1 MRLLVT
7 GAAGFIGSH
16 LTRTLIA
23 SGHDVIVV
31 DNFSR
36 YYSLRLK
43 ELRVDELLKP
53 IGVNPINANLDDLE
67 EVRKIFNRH
76 EFDAVIH
83 LAAQP
88 GVRVPAPGYDKYI
101 RDNLVSFNNVF
112 QMCLTNQV
120 KSFLYASS
128 SSVYGNRST
137 ELLSEKDTEL
147 IPVSYYGGTK
157 LANELLANVGVL
169 NSETSA
175 VGMRFF
181 TVYGP
186 YGRPDM
192 AYFRLLAN
200 FMDGYDFKMFG
211 DGSVLRDF
219 TFVSDTVTAI
229 EALLNNSLSMKK
241 GTHEIFNIGGGK
253 PASLN
258 QMISIISSNFT
269 SSPKIEMQAAHP
281 GDVRSTNADTQKLE
295 LAIGF
300 KPEVRLEDGIQKVIE
315 WANRPAVLPHLKA
328 WAESVN

>member
-67 EVRKIFNRH
+67 EVREIFDRH

-88 GVRVPAPGYDKYI
+88 GVRVPATGYDKYI
-101 RDNLVSFNNVF
+101 RDNLVAFNNVF

-128 SSVYGNRST
+128 SSVYGNRPT

-229 EALLNNSLSMKK
+229 EALLNKSLSMKK

-258 QMISIISSNFT
+258 QMISIISSNFS
-269 SSPKIEMQAAHP
+269 SSPKIEMRAAHP

-300 KPEVRLEDGIQKVIE
+300 KPEVSLEDGIQKVIE
-315 WANRPAVLPHLKA
+315 WANRPSVLPHLKV